1 LALSTGEDLGA
12 AGLADRTH
20 EVAFRHDARDLAVIS
35 LDDDAVNA
43 MLRDRGNRLRK

>member
-1 LALSTGEDLGA
+1 
-12 AGLADRTH
+12 LADRTH

-43 MLRDRGNRLRK
+43 MLRDRRNRLRK